1 MRSLLRFL
9 DVKTDRTP
17 LSPRLK
23 SRPNRL
29 AQLGMSRPNLVK
41 AFLKN
46 HVQGL
51 SQTKKMMCRGGTIK
65 ILIEYFRI
73 DPGQK
78 IPVRGHK
85 ICPLTSFDH
94 PVIEI
99 HETQPRRGH
108 QTFLAPCHHQVHPP
122 GIHLKSIT
130 GQTRHA
136 INHQQSGMTCRANAF

>member
-1 MRSLLRFL
+1 MPHVGNTEEAMISRIGWIRHTQSDTKGNPCFVLGPTPQFRRMRGIHRSRCNRMRSLLRFL

-29 AQLGMSRPNLVK
+29 AQLGMSRPNLIK

-51 SQTKKMMCRGGTIK
+51 AQTKKMMCRGGTIK

-78 IPVRGHK
+78 IPVRGH
-85 ICPLTSFDH
+85 
-94 PVIEI
+94 
-99 HETQPRRGH
+99 
-108 QTFLAPCHHQVHPP
+108 
-122 GIHLKSIT
+122 
-130 GQTRHA
+130 
-136 INHQQSGMTCRANAF
+136 